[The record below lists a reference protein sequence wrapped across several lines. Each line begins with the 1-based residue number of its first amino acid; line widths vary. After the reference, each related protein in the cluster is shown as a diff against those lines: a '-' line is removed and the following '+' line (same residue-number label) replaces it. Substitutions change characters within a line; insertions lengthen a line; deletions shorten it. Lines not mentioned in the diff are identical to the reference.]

1 VEISQVVPPEIL
13 SSIAQV
19 RAAAEAASP
28 AAHSALKHSVEAA
41 EVIGTLTEN
50 VELANAL
57 VLRPLIGLNGFSAEK
72 LAKLATPG
80 AAKIAADLERIGDVS
95 ATSACRA
102 TGRRRKGSTRARP
115 RRCARCCSRW

>member
-28 AAHSALKHSVEAA
+28 AAHGALKHSVEAA

-50 VELANAL
+50 VELAMEEIAIPEQSAFVDQTLVKSMPFKFTSLAL
-57 VLRPLIGLNGFSAEK
+57 P
-72 LAKLATPG
+72 
-80 AAKIAADLERIGDVS
+80 
-95 ATSACRA
+95 
-102 TGRRRKGSTRARP
+102 
-115 RRCARCCSRW
+115 